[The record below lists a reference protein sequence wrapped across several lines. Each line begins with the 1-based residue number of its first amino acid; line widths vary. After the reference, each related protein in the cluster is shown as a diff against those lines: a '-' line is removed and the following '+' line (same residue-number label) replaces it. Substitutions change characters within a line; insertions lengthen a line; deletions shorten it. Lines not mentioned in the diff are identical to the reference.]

1 MRPRRLLLIR
11 GQKEAA
17 KGILVLRLESL
28 KPMQATQM
36 TQILNVVKV
45 VGFKAIL
52 LPWDLKH
59 RARFENYT
67 SEKHFIVKCYYDG
80 KLKLAVLILDHAFR
94 L

>member
-1 MRPRRLLLIR
+1 
-11 GQKEAA
+11 
-17 KGILVLRLESL
+17 
-28 KPMQATQM
+28 MQATQM
-36 TQILNVVKV
+36 TWILNVVKV

-67 SEKHFIVKCYYDG
+67 SEKHFFVVCYDG
-80 KLKLAVLILDHAFR
+80 ELKLTVLSLDYASR